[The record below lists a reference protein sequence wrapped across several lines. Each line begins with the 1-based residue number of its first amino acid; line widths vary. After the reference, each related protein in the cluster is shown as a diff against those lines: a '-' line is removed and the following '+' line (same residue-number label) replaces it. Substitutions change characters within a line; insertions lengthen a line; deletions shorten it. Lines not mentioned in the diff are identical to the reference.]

1 MRRDMDLVRSIL
13 MQAELADGPLDA
25 GMIERGEHSE
35 QELYYHI
42 ELMAEHGLVE
52 ASVQRAWNNEVIAA
66 AVDALTWDGQDY
78 LDAMRDDRLWAKSKR
93 AIERSVGTTTF
104 EVIKAVCV
112 KAATDMAI
120 AQLSA

>member
-42 ELMAEHGLVE
+42 ELMTERGLIDSRVNRAWGGE
-52 ASVQRAWNNEVIAA
+52 VLAASVN
-66 AVDALTWDGQDY
+66 ALTWDGQDY
-78 LDAMRDDRLWAKSKR
+78 LDAVRDDRLWAKAKK
-93 AIERSVGTTTF
+93 AIAKSVGTTTF
-104 EVIKAVCV
+104 EDVKAVCV

-120 AQLSA
+120 AQLNC